1 MAIEAFTIFMVIL
14 EQEELVGLAKSM
26 EQLELVEQLQVARFI
41 LLELL
46 MLVKKGLLI
55 LMVVLVSKA
64 LMQSKLAIAPIV
76 ICVDLYNHSIWWQ
89 LILFILLSHLIMNF
103 DLIPYVL

>member
-1 MAIEAFTIFMVIL
+1 M
-14 EQEELVGLAKSM
+14 
-26 EQLELVEQLQVARFI
+26 
-41 LLELL
+41 
-46 MLVKKGLLI
+46 
-55 LMVVLVSKA
+55 LMVVQVSKA
-64 LMQSKLAIAPIV
+64 LMQSKLAIAPI